1 MISLET
7 KQSRGKLLH
16 DSDLWGGSVSTGG
29 IMQQEN
35 GLLLGTCN
43 VTSLYRAGS
52 LTAAARL
59 LARYK
64 LDLVGGV
71 GV

>member
-1 MISLET
+1 
-7 KQSRGKLLH
+7 
-16 DSDLWGGSVSTGG
+16 
-29 IMQQEN
+29 MQQEN